1 MTKPNSSD
9 PLKDEQTARFRNI
22 LKGDEELE
30 PTQLSEPSAPV
41 TKRLPK
47 PAETAANPPR
57 KTGGL
62 RLPAVKPAPQKEPK
76 KEAVKETVKVADRK
90 TTKGTVPEV
99 DAESKSRRER
109 YKSAFWTVTGTLS
122 LVVDAI
128 LIAIVIVL
136 LIYVR
141 RLNIQVKELMSLS
154 SMPLD
159 TVSGLYSN
167 FEKMNTAHI
176 ITTIP
181 YDTEIPVQ
189 FDLQINQPT
198 EVVLSQDTPISG
210 ARVTLTTGGLEIS
223 NAPANIILPAGTR
236 LPIQLT
242 LTVPVNSNVPV
253 HLLVPVN
260 IDLAT
265 SELGVPFTGL
275 MDVLEPLYCLLDPL
289 AVDAQGLLI
298 CEKAKTP

>member
-30 PTQLSEPSAPV
+30 PTQISEPSAPV

-47 PAETAANPPR
+47 PAETASNPPR

-62 RLPAVKPAPQKEPK
+62 HLPPVKPAPQKEPK
-76 KEAVKETVKVADRK
+76 KEAVKEKGKVAEK
-90 TTKGTVPEV
+90 EATKGIVPKVE
-99 DAESKSRRER
+99 AGSMSRRER

-128 LIAIVIVL
+128 LIAIVIML
-136 LIYVR
+136 LFYVR

-167 FEKMNTAHI
+167 FEKMNAAHI

-189 FDLQINQPT
+189 FDLQINQAT

-242 LTVPVNSNVPV
+242 LTVPVSRNVPV
-253 HLLVPVN
+253 HLSVPVN